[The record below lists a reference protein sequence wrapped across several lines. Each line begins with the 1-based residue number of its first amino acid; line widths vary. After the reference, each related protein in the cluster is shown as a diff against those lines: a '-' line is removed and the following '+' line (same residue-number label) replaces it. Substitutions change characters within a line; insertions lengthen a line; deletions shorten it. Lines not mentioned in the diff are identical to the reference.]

1 MSGLYSF
8 GGTIHEAF
16 LLQRSLFLPH
26 ELGNYLN
33 SDEIFNGLGE
43 LNVFDNLINDSN
55 QFDNDRLKIIYLE
68 IKYYLCSKLLRDCDW
83 TSMANSVEMRLPFVD
98 WFFKKIAPLFK
109 LNIDKKLLLEGF
121 RKNFLKN
128 FSIEKKQVLLFLI
141 MII

>member
-1 MSGLYSF
+1 M
-8 GGTIHEAF
+8 
-16 LLQRSLFLPH
+16 PH

-33 SDEIFNGLGE
+33 SDEIFNGLAE

-98 WFFKKIAPLFK
+98 WFFFKKIAPLFK
-109 LNIDKKLLLEGF
+109 LNIDKKL
-121 RKNFLKN
+121 
-128 FSIEKKQVLLFLI
+128 S
-141 MII
+141 

>member
-1 MSGLYSF
+1 MDKLFKNSLYKFLKKYKLNTKLSGLYSF
-8 GGTIHEAF
+8 GGTTHEAF

-68 IKYYLCSKLLRDCDW
+68 IKYYLC
-83 TSMANSVEMRLPFVD
+83 
-98 WFFKKIAPLFK
+98 
-109 LNIDKKLLLEGF
+109 
-121 RKNFLKN
+121 
-128 FSIEKKQVLLFLI
+128 
-141 MII
+141 